1 MANQTTIVGVV
12 VVVMRAHIGALFLVA
27 IFIGMQNPE
36 LARGV
41 SKEANFS
48 LAILAILASLGPI
61 PRRVQPALKHPM

>member
-27 IFIGMQNPE
+27 IFIGMKNPE

-48 LAILAILASLGPI
+48 LAIPTILASLGSI
-61 PRRVQPALKHPM
+61 PRRV